1 MHWVII
7 CSGFNIMKNRVKA
20 RNHNNYLF
28 DLANF
33 KVISRPVDMALNAH
47 SICKITFHVNATF
60 DIAM

>member
-1 MHWVII
+1 
-7 CSGFNIMKNRVKA
+7 MKNRVKA

-60 DIAM
+60 DMAM